1 MRASNT
7 EDDSHIL
14 FSGKFSKD
22 TTAGQ
27 KVAFLED
34 KGMEIA
40 GVVLQKD
47 GRIAIVSELG
57 RVEWFR
63 IAEIWRKH

>member
-1 MRASNT
+1 MSK
-7 EDDSHIL
+7 EDDSHI
-14 FSGKFSKD
+14 FSDKFGKD

-40 GVVLQKD
+40 GIVLQKD
-47 GRIAIVSELG
+47 GRIAIVSEMG

-63 IAEIWRKH
+63 IAEIWRNH

>member
-1 MRASNT
+1 MGKESDN
-7 EDDSHIL
+7 HMV
-14 FSGKFSKD
+14 FSDKFGKN

-27 KVAFLED
+27 KVAFLGD
-34 KGMEIA
+34 NGMYLA

-57 RVEWFR
+57 RVERFR
-63 IAEIWRKH
+63 LSEIWRKH